1 MEETMNAS
9 GPQTGDAG
17 QIRALIEQWAEAVRR
32 KDMDGILRHH
42 APDFIMFDVPPPL
55 QSKGIEAYRD
65 TWPLFFG
72 ASPNPPVFDIVDLKI
87 TAGAEVAFA
96 VALMRCVLVTQT
108 ESCDLDFRLTIG
120 FEKIAG
126 QWTFMHEHHSVP
138 AID

>member
-1 MEETMNAS
+1 MTAS
-9 GPQTGDAG
+9 VPGTKDAE

-55 QSKGIEAYRD
+55 QSRGIDAYRD

-72 ASPNPPVFDIVDLKI
+72 ASPNPPIFDIVDLKI
-87 TAGAEVAFA
+87 TAGADVAFA
-96 VALMRCVLVTQT
+96 IALMRCV
-108 ESCDLDFRLTIG
+108 EAKPAGPSGLDFRLTIC

-126 QWTFMHEHHSVP
+126 QWTFVHEHHSVP
-138 AID
+138 ATD

>member
-1 MEETMNAS
+1 MNAVHS
-9 GPQTGDAG
+9 KEVEE
-17 QIRALIEQWAEAVRR
+17 IRGLIEHWADAVRR

-72 ASPNPPVFDIVDLKI
+72 ASPQKPVFDVVDLKI
-87 TAGAEVAFA
+87 TAGTNVAFA
-96 VALMRCVLVTQT
+96 IALMRCVEVKATG
-108 ESCDLDFRLTIG
+108 SNDLDFRLTIC

-126 QWTFMHEHHSVP
+126 QWTFTHEHHSVP
-138 AID
+138 AGD